1 MNNLQP
7 EHQTQEVHFPDVN
20 PSDLPENAQF
30 SMAAGDFLE
39 VISFKASLF
48 VFFYLFLIQE

>member
-7 EHQTQEVHFPDVN
+7 EHQVQEVYFPDVN

-39 VISFKASLF
+39 VIS
-48 VFFYLFLIQE
+48 